1 MSKNKLGNG
10 HNTSYVRSIGRRIV
24 VKSDLGKKHETLSKK
39 LTKTKRTGSV
49 AQVVKHLPWKCK
61 APEFNPSTIPQMY
74 HFYRNEHRL
83 EKTSSNPGRGIPSF
97 FFISQTVT
105 RNNRVRRVD
114 FGDKFNIIYI

>member
-83 EKTSSNPGRGIPSF
+83 EKTLKSRKRHPIFLFYLS
-97 FFISQTVT
+97 
-105 RNNRVRRVD
+105 D
-114 FGDKFNIIYI
+114 CYKK